1 MESEKD
7 EMFAIELYELKGGA
21 EIGKVSIAEETIT
34 DNDMG
39 NTGSSII
46 LAARITNLIKHDLNR
61 YLKYREIGYFCS
73 F

>member
-34 DNDMG
+34 DNDMC

-46 LAARITNLIKHDLNR
+46 LAARITNHKT
-61 YLKYREIGYFCS
+61 
-73 F
+73 